1 MQKRIVT
8 ESELLK
14 ALKIR
19 RETLNVL
26 EEEGIIVPRRKRGE
40 RVYSAEQVEDIILA
54 VDLRR
59 EMGVNWAGVEV
70 ALNMRRNIRQMS
82 QQMAQIIEYMRKRLV
97 CEFTEEDS
105 QE

>member
-1 MQKRIVT
+1 MQKRIVM

-19 RETLNVL
+19 REILNVL
-26 EEEGIIVPRRKRGE
+26 EEEGIIVPRRKRGA
-40 RVYSAEQVEDIILA
+40 RVYSAEQVEDIIFA

-82 QQMAQIIEYMRKRLV
+82 RQIEQIFEYMRKRFV
-97 CEFTEEDS
+97 CEFTEEDT
-105 QE
+105 EE